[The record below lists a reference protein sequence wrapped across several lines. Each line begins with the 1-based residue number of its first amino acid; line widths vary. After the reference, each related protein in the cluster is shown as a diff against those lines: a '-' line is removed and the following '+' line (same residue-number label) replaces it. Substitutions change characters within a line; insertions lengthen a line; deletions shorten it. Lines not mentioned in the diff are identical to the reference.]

1 MNLNKKKLF
10 NSNIEGDHKDIL
22 LSIKG
27 EPREIVDWN
36 RLSEF
41 DCIEGTRK
49 IINSE
54 LHYKV
59 FGEHTRYWEIKASI
73 NTDDSNAILRQ
84 VTSKYMPCL
93 YDLVYIDSSKKWERI
108 NYHSV
113 QFVESFT
120 NKFTFIHL
128 TDLHTATRNDE
139 ILDEVVDRLR
149 NKFQFP
155 EESIQELIDILMTYC
170 HIVEV
175 TSKFDVVRDKKDNK
189 IIECAFDGKV
199 DYIVTGDPDLLVLK
213 NFRGIKIVKA
223 KEFLEMI

>member
-1 MNLNKKKLF
+1 MIRVLPDTNIIISSVFWRGNPYEVVRRGILGGYKLVI
-10 NSNIEGDHKDIL
+10 S
-22 LSIKG
+22 
-27 EPREIVDWN
+27 
-36 RLSEF
+36 
-41 DCIEGTRK
+41 
-49 IINSE
+49 
-54 LHYKV
+54 
-59 FGEHTRYWEIKASI
+59 A
-73 NTDDSNAILRQ
+73 
-84 VTSKYMPCL
+84 
-93 YDLVYIDSSKKWERI
+93 
-108 NYHSV
+108 
-113 QFVESFT
+113 
-120 NKFTFIHL
+120 
-128 TDLHTATRNDE
+128 E
-139 ILDEVVDRLR
+139 ILDEVVDKLR

>member
-1 MNLNKKKLF
+1 MIRVLPDTNIIISSVFWRGNPYEVIRRGILGGYKLVI
-10 NSNIEGDHKDIL
+10 S
-22 LSIKG
+22 
-27 EPREIVDWN
+27 
-36 RLSEF
+36 
-41 DCIEGTRK
+41 
-49 IINSE
+49 
-54 LHYKV
+54 
-59 FGEHTRYWEIKASI
+59 A
-73 NTDDSNAILRQ
+73 
-84 VTSKYMPCL
+84 
-93 YDLVYIDSSKKWERI
+93 
-108 NYHSV
+108 
-113 QFVESFT
+113 
-120 NKFTFIHL
+120 
-128 TDLHTATRNDE
+128 E
-139 ILDEVVDRLR
+139 ILDEVVDKLR